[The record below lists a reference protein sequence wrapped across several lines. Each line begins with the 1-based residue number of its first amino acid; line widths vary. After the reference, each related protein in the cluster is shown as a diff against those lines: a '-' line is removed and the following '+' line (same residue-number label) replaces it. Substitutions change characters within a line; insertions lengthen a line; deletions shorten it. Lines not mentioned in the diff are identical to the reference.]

1 MEDAK
6 RLETLQKTV
15 LPPLQKELDQLNAS
29 SQALE
34 GAIKSL
40 QERILEVGGV
50 RLRAAKAKVDG
61 LNESLQT
68 KNQQLIQAQVQ
79 LKTASKV
86 GRCRRHG
93 IYRAWSVT
101 LIRAAGCNIFLVG
114 PGGVSRRSPRPRR
127 PWRR

>member
-1 MEDAK
+1 
-6 RLETLQKTV
+6 V

-34 GAIKSL
+34 SAIKSL

-86 GRCRRHG
+86 SRRRHRHHRG
-93 IYRAWSVT
+93 TCRACTVT
-101 LIRAAGCNIFLVG
+101 LRARGRLPSRWAG
-114 PGGVSRRSPRPRR
+114 PGGGVARRSPKPRR